1 MATSI
6 LTPLQ
11 MIAGSTLSNNGGVS
25 LANTWTA
32 AVGSYTGTN
41 LISSYF
47 SAVSAAYS
55 NTTANISA
63 GTLSSMVTFCSGTV
77 PALAD
82 NTPAAYSSLGT
93 NALSGFTGVVSSQGT
108 SYLGNGNVTV
118 FAQVFST
125 AQGYVSTTNEY
136 INSSINSQTYLGST
150 FTTMNSL
157 ITGNLSDVTLALGT
171 FGADLAKLGNLID
184 LDNLGNF
191 GAPAALLRQL
201 VTLTNLTPALSTAL
215 TQAGLDEASIGNL
228 TNPNINVD
236 TNLQRLA
243 YIGMQNITG
252 TDLEQVLAIFGI
264 TTPNITT
271 MADLLNPVKI
281 FPNSFPS
288 LTVRTYNQ
296 DTTSVLRAIYD
307 NNQGTVNSKLLIY
320 LPKYVLLLAGPNTI
334 TYERLSRIMPSDQAL
349 ANKAIQVSLQQ
360 IKNIATLSLKQLS
373 AAFSNMETTKDL
385 PSISALQQAVPAS
398 VAAYYANTYATGS
411 GPNGT
416 LVITDLLGAAVG
428 IPFTNDLTNVT
439 TMINSMES
447 AGILGTL
454 TVTYNRMQNTVN
466 GDYYDS
472 ATGNIEIPAGPGA
485 GIYGNVNSALSALI
499 SNASSEVSSIQSS
512 YPVQSAN
519 LNANFTDMAS
529 SIVTE
534 NTNLSLASIDI
545 PNLLTTGRGP
555 IMSFVQNLPGY
566 GVDTEE
572 NGPSQFLETVAD
584 LNTQGGQAIVACLR
598 EGRNLAALNAVN
610 VGVDTNIPSTPVTVP
625 PQANLIPSTY
635 SEAEAANLVV
645 K

>member
-1 MATSI
+1 MVVSV

-11 MIAGSTLSNNGGVS
+11 MIAGATLSNNGGIG

-41 LISSYF
+41 LISTYF

-55 NTTANISA
+55 NTAANISNA
-63 GTLSSMVTFCSGTV
+63 TLSNMVTFCSGTV

-82 NTPAAYSSLGT
+82 NTPAAYASLGT
-93 NALSGFTGVVSSQGT
+93 NALSGFTGIVTAQGS

-118 FAQVFST
+118 FAQVFSA
-125 AQGYVSTTNEY
+125 AQGYVLTTNDY
-136 INSSINSQTYLGST
+136 INTSINSQTYLGST

-157 ITGNLSDVTLALGT
+157 ITGNLSDTTLATGT
-171 FGADLAKLGNLID
+171 LGADLARLGQLID
-184 LDNLGNF
+184 LNNLGNF
-191 GAPAALLRQL
+191 GSPAALFRQL
-201 VTLTNLTPALSTAL
+201 VTLTNITPGIRAAL
-215 TQAGLDEASIGNL
+215 TQAGLDEASIDNL
-228 TNPNINVD
+228 TDPNINVD
-236 TNLQRLA
+236 TNVQRLA

-252 TDLEQVLAIFGI
+252 TDLEQVLAIFGV
-264 TTPNITT
+264 TTTNIST

-281 FPNSFPS
+281 FPDSYPS

-296 DTTSVLRAIYD
+296 DATSVLRAIYD
-307 NNQGTVNSKLLIY
+307 NSQGVVNSKLLIY
-320 LPKYVLLLAGPNTI
+320 LPQYVLTLAGPGTI
-334 TYERLSRIMPSDQAL
+334 TYERLSRIIPSDQAL

-360 IKNIATLSLKQLS
+360 IKNISTLTLSQLA
-373 AAFSNMETTKDL
+373 AAFSNMETTRDL
-385 PSISALQQAVPAS
+385 PAISALQQAVPAS
-398 VAAYYANTYATGS
+398 VAAYYSSTYATGS

-428 IPFTNDLTNVT
+428 IPFTSDLTNVT
-439 TMINSMES
+439 TTINSMTT

-454 TVTYNRMQNTVN
+454 TVTYVRMKDTVDGVYNVGNTVV
-466 GDYYDS
+466 
-472 ATGNIEIPAGPGA
+472 IPPGPGD
-485 GIYGNVNSALSALI
+485 GTYGNVDLALSALI

-512 YPVQSAN
+512 YPTQSAN
-519 LNANFTDMAS
+519 LNTNFTDMAS
-529 SIVTE
+529 SLATE

-555 IMSFVQNLPGY
+555 IMSFVQSLPNY
-566 GVDTEE
+566 GVNTQE

-598 EGRNLAALNAVN
+598 EGRNIAVLNTVN
-610 VGVDTNIPSTPVTVP
+610 VGVDTNIPATPTTVP

>member
-1 MATSI
+1 
-6 LTPLQ
+6 
-11 MIAGSTLSNNGGVS
+11 MIAGATLSNNGGVS

-32 AVGSYTGTN
+32 AVGSYTSTT

-55 NTTANISA
+55 NTAANISSN
-63 GTLSSMVTFCSGTV
+63 TLSSMVTFCSGTV

-82 NTPAAYSSLGT
+82 NTPAAYSGLGT
-93 NALSGFTGVVSSQGT
+93 NALSGFTGIVSSQGS

-118 FAQVFST
+118 FAQVFSA
-125 AQGYVSTTNEY
+125 AQGYVVTTNDY
-136 INSSINSQTYLGST
+136 INTSINSQTYLGST

-157 ITGNLSDVTLALGT
+157 ITGNLSDATLATGT
-171 FGADLAKLGNLID
+171 FGADLARLGQLIDLNNLGNL
-184 LDNLGNF
+184 GS
-191 GAPAALLRQL
+191 PAALFRQL
-201 VTLTNLTPALSTAL
+201 ATLTNITPGIRAALI
-215 TQAGLDEASIGNL
+215 QAGLDEASIGNL
-228 TNPNINVD
+228 TDPSINVD
-236 TNLQRLA
+236 TNVQRLA

-252 TDLEQVLAIFGI
+252 TDLEQVVAVFGV
-264 TTPNITT
+264 TTANITT

-296 DTTSVLRAIYD
+296 DATSVLRAIYD
-307 NNQGTVNSKLLIY
+307 NNQGVVNSKLLTY
-320 LPKYVLLLAGPNTI
+320 LPQYVLVLAAPGTI
-334 TYERLSRIMPSDQAL
+334 TYERLSLIIPPDQAL

-360 IKNIATLSLKQLS
+360 IKNISTLSLPQLA
-373 AAFSNMETTKDL
+373 AAFSNMQTTRDL
-385 PSISALQQAVPAS
+385 PAISALQQAVPAS
-398 VAAYYANTYATGS
+398 VAAYYSSTYATGS

-428 IPFTNDLTNVT
+428 IPFTSDLTNVT
-439 TMINSMES
+439 TTINSMTT

-472 ATGNIEIPAGPGA
+472 ATGNIVIPAGPGA
-485 GIYGNVNSALSALI
+485 GTYGNVDSALSALI
-499 SNASSEVSSIQSS
+499 SDASNTVSGIQSS
-512 YPVQSAN
+512 YPAQSAN
-519 LNANFTDMAS
+519 LNTNFTNMAS
-529 SIVTE
+529 SLSTE

-555 IMSFVQNLPGY
+555 IMSFVQSLPKY
-566 GVDTEE
+566 GVNTQK

-598 EGRNLAALNAVN
+598 EGRNIAALNAVN
-610 VGVDTNIPSTPVTVP
+610 VGVDTNIPATPSTVP

-635 SEAEAANLVV
+635 SDAEAAKLVV

>member
-1 MATSI
+1 
-6 LTPLQ
+6 
-11 MIAGSTLSNNGGVS
+11 MIAGATLSNNGGVA

-32 AVGSYTGTN
+32 AVGSYTGTT
-41 LISSYF
+41 LISDYF

-55 NTTANISA
+55 NTAANISA
-63 GTLSSMVTFCSGTV
+63 STLSNLVTFCSGTV

-82 NTPAAYSSLGT
+82 NTPAAYASLGT
-93 NALSGFTGVVSSQGT
+93 NALSGFTGVVSSQGS

-118 FAQVFST
+118 FAQVFSA
-125 AQGYVSTTNEY
+125 AQGYVTTTNDY
-136 INSSINSQTYLGST
+136 INTSINSQTYLGST

-157 ITGNLSDVTLALGT
+157 ITGNLSDTTLAMGT
-171 FGADLAKLGNLID
+171 FGADLAQLGQLID
-184 LDNLGNF
+184 LNNLGNF
-191 GAPAALLRQL
+191 GSPAALFRQL
-201 VTLTNLTPALSTAL
+201 ITLTNITPGIRTAL
-215 TQAGLDEASIGNL
+215 IQAGLDEASIGNL
-228 TNPNINVD
+228 TDPNVNVD
-236 TNLQRLA
+236 TNVQRLA
-243 YIGMQNITG
+243 YIGMQNVTG
-252 TDLEQVLAIFGI
+252 TDLEQVLAVFGV
-264 TTPNITT
+264 TTTNITT

-296 DTTSVLRAIYD
+296 DATSVLRAIYD
-307 NNQGTVNSKLLIY
+307 NSQGAVNSKLLIY
-320 LPKYVLLLAGPNTI
+320 LPQYVLLLASPNTI
-334 TYERLSRIMPSDQAL
+334 TYERLSRIIPSDQAL

-360 IKNIATLSLKQLS
+360 IKNISTLSLAQLA
-373 AAFSNMETTKDL
+373 AAFSNMETTRDL
-385 PSISALQQAVPAS
+385 PAISALQEAVPAS
-398 VAAYYANTYATGS
+398 VAAYYNSTYATGS

-439 TMINSMES
+439 TTINSMTT

-454 TVTYNRMQNTVN
+454 TVTYVRMKDTVDGVYNVGNTVV
-466 GDYYDS
+466 
-472 ATGNIEIPAGPGA
+472 IPAGPGA
-485 GIYGNVNSALSALI
+485 GTYGNVDLALSALI
-499 SNASSEVSSIQSS
+499 SNASSEVSGIQSS
-512 YPVQSAN
+512 YPTQSAN

-529 SIVTE
+529 SLVTE

-555 IMSFVQNLPGY
+555 IMSFVQSLPNY
-566 GVDTEE
+566 GVNTEE

-598 EGRNLAALNAVN
+598 EGRNIAALNAVN
-610 VGVDTNIPSTPVTVP
+610 VGVDTDIPATPATVP

-635 SEAEAANLVV
+635 SDAEAANLVV

>member
-1 MATSI
+1 MVTSV

-11 MIAGSTLSNNGGVS
+11 MIAGATLSNNGGVS

-32 AVGSYTGTN
+32 AVGSYTGTT

-55 NTTANISA
+55 NTAANISA
-63 GTLSSMVTFCSGTV
+63 NTLSNLVTFCSGTV

-93 NALSGFTGVVSSQGT
+93 NALSGFTGVVSAQGS
-108 SYLGNGNVTV
+108 SYLGDGNVTV
-118 FAQVFST
+118 FAQVFSA
-125 AQGYVSTTNEY
+125 AQGYVTTTNEY

-157 ITGNLSDVTLALGT
+157 ITGNLSDTTLAMGT
-171 FGADLAKLGNLID
+171 FGADLDKLGQLID
-184 LDNLGNF
+184 LNNLGNF
-191 GAPAALLRQL
+191 GSPAALFRQL
-201 VTLTNLTPALSTAL
+201 VTLTNITPGISSALI
-215 TQAGLDEASIGNL
+215 QAGLDEASIDNL
-228 TNPNINVD
+228 TNPNVNVD
-236 TNLQRLA
+236 TNVQRLA

-252 TDLEQVLAIFGI
+252 TDLEQVLVIFGV

-281 FPNSFPS
+281 FPNSFTS

-296 DTTSVLRAIYD
+296 DATSVLRAIYD
-307 NNQGTVNSKLLIY
+307 NNQGVVNSKLLIY
-320 LPKYVLLLAGPNTI
+320 LPQYVLLLAGPNTI
-334 TYERLSRIMPSDQAL
+334 TYERLSRIIPADQAL

-360 IKNIATLSLKQLS
+360 IKNITTLTLAQLA
-373 AAFSNMETTKDL
+373 AAFSNMETTRDL
-385 PSISALQQAVPAS
+385 PAISALQEAVPAS
-398 VAAYYANTYATGS
+398 VASYYSNAYATGS

-428 IPFTNDLTNVT
+428 VPFTSDLTNVT
-439 TMINSMES
+439 TTINSMTT

-454 TVTYNRMQNTVN
+454 TVTYVRMKDTVDGVYNTGVGNTVV
-466 GDYYDS
+466 
-472 ATGNIEIPAGPGA
+472 IPAGPGA
-485 GIYGNVNSALSALI
+485 GTYGNVNAALSALI
-499 SNASSEVSSIQSS
+499 SAASSEVSGIQSS
-512 YPVQSAN
+512 YPAQSAN
-519 LNANFTDMAS
+519 LNTNFTDMAS
-529 SIVTE
+529 SIVSE

-545 PNLLTTGRGP
+545 ANLPTTGRGP
-555 IMSFVQNLPGY
+555 VMSFVQNLPGY

-572 NGPSQFLETVAD
+572 NGPSQFLESVAN

-610 VGVDTNIPSTPVTVP
+610 VGVDTNIPATPATVP

-635 SEAEAANLVV
+635 SDAEAANLVV

>member
-1 MATSI
+1 MVVSV

-11 MIAGSTLSNNGGVS
+11 MIAGATLSNNGGVS

-32 AVGSYTGTN
+32 AVGSYTGTT

-55 NTTANISA
+55 NTAANISNA
-63 GTLSSMVTFCSGTV
+63 TLSSMVTFCSGTV

-93 NALSGFTGVVSSQGT
+93 NALSGFTGIVSSQGS

-118 FAQVFST
+118 FAQVFSA
-125 AQGYVSTTNEY
+125 AQGYVITTNDY
-136 INSSINSQTYLGST
+136 INTSINSQTYLGST

-157 ITGNLSDVTLALGT
+157 ITGNLSDATLATGT
-171 FGADLAKLGNLID
+171 FGADLARLGQLIDLNNLGNL
-184 LDNLGNF
+184 GS
-191 GAPAALLRQL
+191 PAALFRQL
-201 VTLTNLTPALSTAL
+201 VTLTNITPGIRAALI
-215 TQAGLDEASIGNL
+215 QAGLDEASIGNL
-228 TNPNINVD
+228 TDPSINVD
-236 TNLQRLA
+236 TNVQRLA

-252 TDLEQVLAIFGI
+252 TDLEQVVAVFGV
-264 TTPNITT
+264 TTANIMT

-296 DTTSVLRAIYD
+296 DATSVLRAIYD
-307 NNQGTVNSKLLIY
+307 NNQGVVNSKLLTY
-320 LPKYVLLLAGPNTI
+320 LPQYVLVLAAPGTI
-334 TYERLSRIMPSDQAL
+334 TYERLSLIIPPDQAL

-360 IKNIATLSLKQLS
+360 IKNISTLSLAQLA
-373 AAFSNMETTKDL
+373 AAFSNMQTTRDL
-385 PSISALQQAVPAS
+385 PAISALQQAVPAS
-398 VAAYYANTYATGS
+398 VAAYYSSNYATGS

-428 IPFTNDLTNVT
+428 IPFTSDLTNVT
-439 TMINSMES
+439 TTINSMTTS
-447 AGILGTL
+447 GILGTL
-454 TVTYNRMQNTVN
+454 TVTYVRMKDTVDGVYSVGNTVV
-466 GDYYDS
+466 
-472 ATGNIEIPAGPGA
+472 IPAGPGA
-485 GIYGNVNSALSALI
+485 GTYGNVDSALSALI
-499 SNASSEVSSIQSS
+499 SDASNTVSGIQSS
-512 YPVQSAN
+512 YPTQSAN
-519 LNANFTDMAS
+519 LNINFTDMAS
-529 SIVTE
+529 SIVSE

-545 PNLLTTGRGP
+545 PNLLSTGRGP
-555 IMSFVQNLPGY
+555 IMSFVQSLPNY
-566 GVDTEE
+566 GINTQK

-598 EGRNLAALNAVN
+598 EGRNIAALNAVN
-610 VGVDTNIPSTPVTVP
+610 VGVDTNIPATPATVP

-635 SEAEAANLVV
+635 SDAEAANLVV

>member
-1 MATSI
+1 MVTSV

-11 MIAGSTLSNNGGVS
+11 MIAGATLSNNGGVA

-32 AVGSYTGTN
+32 AVGSYTGTTLLTPFFAAAAN
-41 LISSYF
+41 A
-47 SAVSAAYS
+47 SA
-55 NTTANISA
+55 ANISA
-63 GTLSSMVTFCSGTV
+63 NTKNYMFTFCSGTV

-82 NTPAAYSSLGT
+82 NTPAAYASLGT
-93 NALSGFTGVVSSQGT
+93 NTTAGFTGIVTSKGN

-118 FAQVFST
+118 FAQVFAS
-125 AQGYVSTTNEY
+125 AQGYVNTTNEY

-157 ITGNLSDVTLALGT
+157 ITGNLSDTTLAMGT
-171 FGADLAKLGNLID
+171 FGVDLAALGQLIN

-191 GAPAALLRQL
+191 GSPAALLRQL

-215 TQAGLDEASIGNL
+215 TQAGVDEASIGNL

-236 TNLQRLA
+236 TNVQRLA

-252 TDLEQVLAIFGI
+252 TDLAQILAIFGV

-307 NNQGTVNSKLLIY
+307 NNQGSVNSKLLIY
-320 LPKYVLLLAGPNTI
+320 LPQYVLLLASPNTI
-334 TYERLSRIMPSDQAL
+334 TYERLSRIIPADQAL

-360 IKNIATLSLKQLS
+360 IKNITTLTLAQLA
-373 AAFSNMETTKDL
+373 AAFSNMETTRDL
-385 PSISALQQAVPAS
+385 PAISSLQQAVPAS
-398 VAAYYANTYATGS
+398 VAAYYNSAYATGS

-428 IPFTNDLTNVT
+428 IPFTSDLTNVT
-439 TMINSMES
+439 TTINSMTT
-447 AGILGTL
+447 AGILTTL
-454 TVTYNRMQNTVN
+454 TGTYTRMQNTVN
-466 GDYYDS
+466 GVYGN
-472 ATGNIEIPAGPGA
+472 AVTGPVVIPTGTGN
-485 GIYGNVNSALSALI
+485 GIYSNADTAMQALI
-499 SNASSEVSSIQSS
+499 SNASTQVSSIASS
-512 YPVQSAN
+512 YPTQTAT
-519 LNANFTDMAS
+519 LNTNFTDMAS
-529 SIVTE
+529 SLSTE

-545 PNLLTTGRGP
+545 ANLPTTGRGP
-555 IMSFVQNLPGY
+555 IMSFVQNLPAY
-566 GVDTEE
+566 GVNTEE

-610 VGVDTNIPSTPVTVP
+610 VGVDTNIPATPSSVP